1 MFSLKDDNHMAKATE
16 VALNQLIFD
25 YIMQN
30 GPIGGAKLVAAF
42 PKVDQK
48 EIIAEVD
55 GLKKAGYVLQDG
67 RTFAVNPEVLE
78 QGAEEA
84 QTEEDDPFAEEAP
97 AAVAPKAKAAVAQKP
112 TVTKAAAP
120 PAKAAPVAQKAA
132 VAAKPKA
139 KAPVDDEEDDGSF
152 KMTFKAMD
160 KLDAE
165 ELSERIEAGI
175 ATAQALFESKDYTQ
189 QLAAELI
196 MRWLPRGRRRLEAA
210 TK

>member
-1 MFSLKDDNHMAKATE
+1 MAKAE
-16 VALNQLIFD
+16 LNQQIFD
-25 YIMQN
+25 YILAN

-67 RTFAVNPEVLE
+67 RTFAVNPKVFE
-78 QGAEEA
+78 QSAEDAEEEA
-84 QTEEDDPFAEEAP
+84 QSEEDDPFAEEVP

-112 TVTKAAAP
+112 TATKAAP
-120 PAKAAPVAQKAA
+120 PAKATPVAQKAA

-139 KAPVDDEEDDGSF
+139 KAAPVDDEEDDGSF

-165 ELSERIEAGI
+165 ELAERIECGI
-175 ATAQALFESKDYTQ
+175 ATAQALYESGDRTQ

-196 MRWLPRGRRRLEAA
+196 MRWLPRGRRRFEQA